1 LRTDAWTL
9 ARYSRDGAHDGSS
22 KLIEGS
28 PHAAVRPP
36 MGVRRI
42 AISRPQMPTNT
53 QNGPGAAAAPPS
65 PATARPPASPTRP
78 DASRARPMF
87 EPGAFEPLFD
97 SLVEGALERGAT
109 DIHVRAGDVVQ
120 ARIDGVLVPLDTPT
134 LSPNDTRALAERV
147 LEANGSA
154 GRIEDVKEHEGSWSL
169 RGIGRFRV
177 NILRQ
182 RSSFMIVMRVVA
194 SVLPTFEQLGLPRAV
209 VHTTRVESGLIV
221 VCGAPESGRSTTIA
235 AIVNYLNTAAATRRH
250 CVLIEQPIEYLH
262 RSLRWSMTQ
271 REVGSDT
278 DSFESGVRAA
288 ILQDA
293 DAIVVGG
300 LEQPAVIEAAL
311 RAVEAGRLV
320 IGRMAAPDAS
330 SAIGNLLQRM
340 ETDDQPSA
348 RLRVAEALH
357 AVVAQKL
364 IPRQS
369 GGRRVLATQ
378 LLYMTPYVRETILD
392 AGTPDDLS
400 DALARGRDQYGT
412 QTFDQSLADLVIT
425 GDVAFEMAVK
435 LAANPL
441 ELELQLRKSR

>member
-1 LRTDAWTL
+1 MD
-9 ARYSRDGAHDGSS
+9 
-22 KLIEGS
+22 
-28 PHAAVRPP
+28 
-36 MGVRRI
+36 VRRR
-42 AISRPQMPTNT
+42 AHSTPLMPTNT
-53 QNGPGAAAAPPS
+53 LHGTD
-65 PATARPPASPTRP
+65 ATTAARPAEPVRP
-78 DASRARPMF
+78 DVPRARTVF
-87 EPGAFEPLFD
+87 EPGAFEQQFNA
-97 SLVEGALERGAT
+97 LVEAAIQRGAT

-134 LSPNDTRALAERV
+134 LSPNDTRALATRV

-154 GRIEDVKEHEGSWSL
+154 DRIDDVKEHEGSWGL
-169 RGIGRFRV
+169 RGVGRFRV

-182 RSSFMIVMRVVA
+182 RSSFMIIMRVI
-194 SVLPTFEQLGLPRAV
+194 SDVLPTFEQLGLPRAII
-209 VHTTRVESGLIV
+209 HTTRVDAGLIV

-235 AIVNYLNTAAATRRH
+235 AIVNYLNTHAAARRH

-262 RSLRWSMTQ
+262 KSQRWSMTQ

-278 DSFESGVRAA
+278 DSFESGVGAA

-300 LEQPAVIEAAL
+300 LEQPAVIEAAF

-320 IGRMAAPDAS
+320 IGRMSAPDAS
-330 SAIGNLLQRM
+330 TAIRNLLQRM
-340 ETDDQPSA
+340 ESDDQQSA

-378 LLYMTPYVRETILD
+378 LLFMTPYVREIILD
-392 AGTPDDLS
+392 AGTADNLG
-400 DALARGRDQYGT
+400 DALVKGRDQYGT
-412 QTFDQSLADLVIT
+412 QTFDQSLADLVLA
-425 GDVAFEMAVK
+425 GEVAFDMAVK

-441 ELELQLRKSR
+441 DLELGLRRAR

>member
-1 LRTDAWTL
+1 MG
-9 ARYSRDGAHDGSS
+9 AR
-22 KLIEGS
+22 
-28 PHAAVRPP
+28 P
-36 MGVRRI
+36 I
-42 AISRPQMPTNT
+42 AISSPHMANT
-53 QNGPGAAAAPPS
+53 LHVPEAKAPLTPGT
-65 PATARPPASPTRP
+65 TARPDAPRP
-78 DASRARPMF
+78 RTAF
-87 EPGAFEPLFD
+87 EPGAFEQLFN
-97 SLVEGALERGAT
+97 SLLEGAVKRGAT

-134 LSPNDTRALAERV
+134 LSPVDTRALAVRV

-154 GRIEDVKEHEGSWSL
+154 DKIEDVKEYEGSWSL
-169 RGIGRFRV
+169 RGVGRFRV

-182 RSSFMIVMRVVA
+182 RSSFMIVMRVI
-194 SVLPTFEQLGLPRAV
+194 SDVLPTFEQLNLPRAIMQA
-209 VHTTRVESGLIV
+209 TRVDAGLII

-235 AIVNYLNTAAATRRH
+235 SLVNHLNTTATSRRH

-262 RSLRWSMTQ
+262 KSQKWSMTQ

-278 DSFESGVRAA
+278 DSFEAGVRAA

-293 DAIVVGG
+293 DAIVIGG
-300 LEQPAVIEAAL
+300 MEAPAVIEAAF

-320 IGRMAAPDAS
+320 IGRMAAPDATA
-330 SAIGNLLQRM
+330 AIRNLLQRM
-340 ETDDQPSA
+340 ESEDQQSA

-357 AVVAQKL
+357 AVIAQKL

-392 AGTPDDLS
+392 AGTADNLG
-400 DALARGRDQYGT
+400 DALVKGRDQYGT
-412 QTFDQSLADLVIT
+412 QTFDQSLADLVLS
-425 GDVAFEMAVK
+425 GEVAFDMAVK

-441 ELELQLRKSR
+441 DLELQLRGNR

>member
-1 LRTDAWTL
+1 MDA
-9 ARYSRDGAHDGSS
+9 
-22 KLIEGS
+22 
-28 PHAAVRPP
+28 
-36 MGVRRI
+36 
-42 AISRPQMPTNT
+42 
-53 QNGPGAAAAPPS
+53 
-65 PATARPPASPTRP
+65 RP
-78 DASRARPMF
+78 DAISINEMPPNALKGPEVIAPPLPPAGMRSPEAGQSAAPRARTAF
-87 EPGAFEPLFD
+87 EPGAFEQQFD
-97 SLVEGALERGAT
+97 ALVEAAVKRGAT
-109 DIHVRAGDVVQ
+109 DVHARAGDVVQ

-147 LEANGSA
+147 LAANGA
-154 GRIEDVKEHEGSWSL
+154 ADRIEDVKEHEGSWSL
-169 RGIGRFRV
+169 RGVGRFRV

-182 RSSFMIVMRVVA
+182 RSSVMVVMRVV
-194 SVLPTFEQLGLPRAV
+194 SNVLPTFEELGLPRAII
-209 VHTTRVESGLIV
+209 HTTRVDAGLIV
-221 VCGAPESGRSTTIA
+221 VAGAPESGRSTTIA

-262 RSLRWSMTQ
+262 KSQRWSMTQ

-300 LEQPAVIEAAL
+300 LEQPAVIEAAF
-311 RAVEAGRLV
+311 RAVEAGKLV

-330 SAIGNLLQRM
+330 AAIRHLLQRM
-340 ETDDQPSA
+340 ECDDQQSA

-378 LLYMTPYVRETILD
+378 LLYMTPYIRETILD
-392 AGTPDDLS
+392 AGSADNLG
-400 DALARGRDQYGT
+400 DALVRGRDQYGT
-412 QTFDQSLADLVIT
+412 QTFDQSLADLVLS
-425 GDVAFEMAVK
+425 GEVAFDMAVK
-435 LAANPL
+435 LASNPL
-441 ELELQLRKSR
+441 DLELQLRGAR

>member
-1 LRTDAWTL
+1 
-9 ARYSRDGAHDGSS
+9 
-22 KLIEGS
+22 
-28 PHAAVRPP
+28 
-36 MGVRRI
+36 
-42 AISRPQMPTNT
+42 MPTNT
-53 QNGPGAAAAPPS
+53 LNGPGSTAVPPS
-65 PATARPPASPTRP
+65 PAAARQNEPPRP
-78 DASRARPMF
+78 DGPRARAVF
-87 EPGAFEPLFD
+87 EPGVFEQVFT
-97 SLVEGALERGAT
+97 SLVEGALKRGAT

-120 ARIDGVLVPLDTPT
+120 ARIDGVLVALDTPT
-134 LSPNDTRALAERV
+134 LSPTDTRALAARV

-154 GRIEDVKEHEGSWSL
+154 DRLDDVKEHEGSWSL
-169 RGIGRFRV
+169 RGVGRFRV

-182 RSSFMIVMRVVA
+182 RSSFMIIMRVI
-194 SVLPTFEQLGLPRAV
+194 SDVLPTFEQLGLPRAI
-209 VHTTRVESGLIV
+209 VHATRVDAGLIV

-262 RSLRWSMTQ
+262 KSHKWSMTQ

-300 LEQPAVIEAAL
+300 LEQPAVIEAAF

-320 IGRMAAPDAS
+320 IGRMTAADAGT
-330 SAIGNLLQRM
+330 AIRTLLQRM
-340 ETDDQPSA
+340 ESDDQQSA

-392 AGTPDDLS
+392 AGTADNLG
-400 DALARGRDQYGT
+400 DALVKGRDQYGT
-412 QTFDQSLADLVIT
+412 QTFDQSLADLVVS
-425 GDVAFEMAVK
+425 GEVAFDMAVK

-441 ELELQLRKSR
+441 DLELQLRKKR

>member
-1 LRTDAWTL
+1 
-9 ARYSRDGAHDGSS
+9 
-22 KLIEGS
+22 
-28 PHAAVRPP
+28 
-36 MGVRRI
+36 
-42 AISRPQMPTNT
+42 
-53 QNGPGAAAAPPS
+53 
-65 PATARPPASPTRP
+65 
-78 DASRARPMF
+78 
-87 EPGAFEPLFD
+87 
-97 SLVEGALERGAT
+97 
-109 DIHVRAGDVVQ
+109 
-120 ARIDGVLVPLDTPT
+120 VLVALDTPT
-134 LSPNDTRALAERV
+134 LSPTDTRALAARV

-154 GRIEDVKEHEGSWSL
+154 DRLDDVKEHEGSWSL
-169 RGIGRFRV
+169 RGVGRFRV

-182 RSSFMIVMRVVA
+182 RSSFMIIMRVI
-194 SVLPTFEQLGLPRAV
+194 SDVLPSFEQLGLPRAI
-209 VHTTRVESGLIV
+209 VHTTRVDAGLIV

-235 AIVNYLNTAAATRRH
+235 AIVHYLNTAAATRRH

-262 RSLRWSMTQ
+262 KSQKWSMTQ

-300 LEQPAVIEAAL
+300 LEQPAVIEAAF

-330 SAIGNLLQRM
+330 VAIRNLLQRM
-340 ETDDQPSA
+340 ESDDQQSA

-357 AVVAQKL
+357 AVVGQKL

-392 AGTPDDLS
+392 AGTADNLG
-400 DALARGRDQYGT
+400 DALAKGRDQYGT
-412 QTFDQSLADLVIT
+412 HTFDQSLADLVLA
-425 GDVAFEMAVK
+425 GDVAFDMAVK

-441 ELELQLRKSR
+441 DLELQLRKKR

>member
-1 LRTDAWTL
+1 MPPNTL
-9 ARYSRDGAHDGSS
+9 
-22 KLIEGS
+22 
-28 PHAAVRPP
+28 
-36 MGVRRI
+36 
-42 AISRPQMPTNT
+42 
-53 QNGPGAAAAPPS
+53 NGPGATAAPLS
-65 PATARPPASPTRP
+65 PATARPPESPARP
-78 DASRARPMF
+78 DAPRGRTVF
-87 EPGAFEPLFD
+87 EPGAFEQLFN
-97 SLVEGALERGAT
+97 SLVEHAVKRGAT

-120 ARIDGVLVPLDTPT
+120 ARIDGVLVALDTPT
-134 LSPNDTRALAERV
+134 LSPNDTRALAVRV

-154 GRIEDVKEHEGSWSL
+154 DRIEDVKEHEGSWSL
-169 RGIGRFRV
+169 RGVGRFRV

-182 RSSFMIVMRVVA
+182 RSSFMIIMRVI
-194 SVLPTFEQLGLPRAV
+194 SDVLPTFEQLNLPRAII
-209 VHTTRVESGLIV
+209 HTTRVDAGLIV

-262 RSLRWSMTQ
+262 KSQKWSMTQ

-278 DSFESGVRAA
+278 DSFESGVSAA

-293 DAIVVGG
+293 DAIVIGG
-300 LEQPAVIEAAL
+300 LEQPAVIEAAF

-330 SAIGNLLQRM
+330 SAIRYLLQRM
-340 ETDDQPSA
+340 ETDDQASA
-348 RLRVAEALH
+348 RLRVAESLH

-392 AGTPDDLS
+392 AGTADNLG
-400 DALARGRDQYGT
+400 DALQKGRDQYGT
-412 QTFDQSLADLVIT
+412 QTFDQSLADLVIA
-425 GDVAFEMAVK
+425 GDVAFDMAVK

-441 ELELQLRKSR
+441 DLELQLRKNR